1 MVLSTPM
8 RFLIV
13 LFAATTGL
21 LSHGATVSL
30 PLQDGERLT
39 YRVSWAIVPG
49 AGEIRI
55 EAQAEPA
62 TGPPRLKITTSTTTR
77 NLARLLLPF
86 DAKAESLFDRQTGK
100 LVALTESSVAREKRE
115 SHTVAFDHAA
125 RTARYEDTA
134 RGEPARTLPFPDGDP
149 VDLIM
154 ALLETRFWNLQPG
167 EKRDVLVLFNDDFYE
182 LTIHFARY
190 EKLETR
196 FGSFDTIVL
205 EPRMDKTAPKGMF
218 KRGST
223 VRVWISQD
231 EHRLP
236 VRFEVEFKIGTGT
249 ATLVSYLP
257 PPVLKPSTAEAPAK
271 TENSLAA
278 DAQNPRP

>member
-62 TGPPRLKITTSTTTR
+62 TGPPRLKITTTTTTR

-86 DAKAESLFDRQTGK
+86 DAKAESLFERQTGK
-100 LVALTESSVAREKRE
+100 LVSLTESSVAREKRE

-134 RGEPARTLPFPDGDP
+134 RGEPARTRPFPDGG
-149 VDLIM
+149 ISKGSS
-154 ALLETRFWNLQPG
+154 ATR
-167 EKRDVLVLFNDDFYE
+167 
-182 LTIHFARY
+182 
-190 EKLETR
+190 R
-196 FGSFDTIVL
+196 FHSG
-205 EPRMDKTAPKGMF
+205 
-218 KRGST
+218 
-223 VRVWISQD
+223 
-231 EHRLP
+231 
-236 VRFEVEFKIGTGT
+236 
-249 ATLVSYLP
+249 
-257 PPVLKPSTAEAPAK
+257 PSSHNTSAMPAQRSC
-271 TENSLAA
+271 NHA
-278 DAQNPRP
+278 DSASPA